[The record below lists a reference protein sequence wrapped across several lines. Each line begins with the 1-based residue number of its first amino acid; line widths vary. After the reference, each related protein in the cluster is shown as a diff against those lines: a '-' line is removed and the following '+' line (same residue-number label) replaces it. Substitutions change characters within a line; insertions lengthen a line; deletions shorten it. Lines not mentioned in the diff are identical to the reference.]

1 MDGYGVR
8 EDFFTAYLRYTGGGE
23 TPTFYNRWA
32 AITAIGALIG
42 KSAHLRLGHKKIY
55 PNVYC
60 MLIGSA
66 GARKGTAIKTMK
78 KLILASGYNS
88 VSASKVT
95 KEKFLMDLAGVGT
108 VEEADLS
115 KDDTLDQNLFGSDEN
130 KAAETFIV
138 SDEFNDFFG
147 NNILE
152 FISLLGALWDWE
164 GPYENRIKNSK
175 SFVIHNPCISIIG
188 GNTPT
193 GFSLAFPPEIIG
205 QGFFSRLVMVFS
217 EPTGRRIA
225 FPPEPDEEDTAKLV
239 AVLQSI
245 RIQSQGEFTVTDRA
259 KKLLEKIYADQ
270 DFSALDI
277 RFESYLNRRFDH
289 LLKLCMIHAA
299 SRLSMEITEED
310 VRYSNSVLT
319 YTEHLMPRA
328 LGEFGKAK
336 NADVA
341 NKIMQILDS
350 NAGRVVTMKELWKHV
365 NNDLEKYEELS
376 RILQNLTQSEKIQH
390 SKGDVHGFLPLKKPA
405 RKMSKDI
412 VDYTFLSRD
421 EQEIV

>member
-1 MDGYGVR
+1 MQYGVR
-8 EDFFTAYLRYTGGGE
+8 DDFFTSYLAYTGGGE

-42 KSAHLRLGHKKIY
+42 KSAFLKLGHKKIY

-78 KLILASGYNS
+78 KLILSSGYS
-88 VSASKVT
+88 TVSASKVT
-95 KEKFLMDLAGVGT
+95 KEKFLMDLAGVDTLEG
-108 VEEADLS
+108 ADLS
-115 KDDTLDQNLFGSDEN
+115 KDDILDANLFGSDED
-130 KAAETFIV
+130 KVAETFII

-164 GPYENRIKNSK
+164 GPYENRVKNSK
-175 SFVIHNPCISIIG
+175 SYIINNPCISIIG

-205 QGFFSRLVMVFS
+205 QGFFSRLIMVFS

-225 FPPEPDEEDTAKLV
+225 FPAEPCMEDTANLV
-239 AVLQSI
+239 AILQRI
-245 RIQSQGEFTVTDRA
+245 RLQTQGEFQISGGA
-259 KKLLEKIYADQ
+259 KNLLEKIYSDQ
-270 DFSALDI
+270 VFDTLDI

-299 SRLSMEITEED
+299 SRLSMEITDAD
-310 VRYSNSVLT
+310 VRYANSVLT

-328 LGEFGKAK
+328 LGEFGKSK

-341 NKIMQILDS
+341 NKVVQIIE
-350 NAGRVVTMKELWKHV
+350 NRGGIVTQKEIWKLV
-365 NNDLEKYEELS
+365 NNDLEKIQDLGY
-376 RILQNLTQSEKIQH
+376 ILQNLVSAEKIQ
-390 SKGDVHGFLPLKKPA
+390 KVTGDIGFLPLKKVA
-405 RKMSKDI
+405 KKMSREI
-412 VDYTFLSRD
+412 VDYGFLSQD
-421 EQEIV
+421 EQEKVE